1 MDLAHSRTWAEISL
15 DSIIGNM
22 NAMKARLGTGTRF
35 LGVVKAN
42 AYGHGAVPVAKT
54 LEENGCDHLAVA
66 CLPEAIELREAGIRL
81 PILILGR
88 TDPAFTSELIR
99 YDVTQS
105 VGDLVTA
112 KAFSQEAQKAGGV
125 LKCHLKL
132 DTGMGRLGFV
142 SRSGTEAP
150 REAAE
155 ALGLPGMDYIGVFT
169 HFAVSDTPGGED
181 YTRAQLAAFTETAA
195 ALERARGRRFD
206 LRHCANSGAMLSWP
220 EAYLDMARPGIML
233 YGCMP
238 GCDYIKPAMALKTRI
253 VQIRDFAPGD
263 TVSYGRTYAA
273 PSPRRV
279 AVVPVGYA
287 DGLHRVL
294 SNKMDMLLRGRRV
307 KQVGRIC
314 MDMCMLDVTDVPEAA
329 VGDIVTVFGRD
340 GDQEITADEL
350 ADLAGTISYELL
362 CAVSPRVPRIYV

>member
-1 MDLAHSRTWAEISL
+1 MDLLHSRTWAEVSL
-15 DSIIGNM
+15 ESIVGNM
-22 NAMKARLGTGTRF
+22 NAMKARLGSGTRF

-42 AYGHGAVPVAKT
+42 AYGHGAVPVARA

-66 CLPEAIELREAGIRL
+66 CLPEAVELREAGLRL

-88 TDPAFTSELIR
+88 TDPAFTAELIR
-99 YDVTQS
+99 YDITQS
-105 VGDLVTA
+105 VGDPATA
-112 KAFSQEAQKAGGV
+112 RGFSEAAAAVGGT

-132 DTGMGRLGFV
+132 DTGMGRLGFTC
-142 SRSGTEAP
+142 RAGAP
-150 REAAE
+150 APAEAAE
-155 ALGLPGMDYIGVFT
+155 ALKLPGLEFTGVFT
-169 HFAVSDTPGGED
+169 HFAVSDTEGGED
-181 YTRAQLAAFTETAA
+181 YTRAQLAAFTETVA
-195 ALERARGRRFD
+195 ALEKARGARFGI
-206 LRHCANSGAMLSWP
+206 RHCANSGAMLSWP

-238 GCDYIKPAMALKTRI
+238 GCDYIRPAMAVRTR
-253 VQIRDFAPGD
+253 VQQVKDFAPGD

-279 AVVPVGYA
+279 AVVPIGYA

-294 SNKMDMLLRGRRV
+294 SNRMEMLLRGRRV
-307 KQVGRIC
+307 RQIGRIC

-329 VGDIVTVFGRD
+329 PGDIVTVIGRD

-350 ADLAGTISYELL
+350 AGLAGTISYELL
-362 CAVSPRVPRIYV
+362 CAVSPRVPRIYL

>member
-15 DSIIGNM
+15 GNIVGNM
-22 NAMKARLGTGTRF
+22 NAMKARLGPGTRF

-42 AYGHGAVPVAKT
+42 AYGHGAVPVAKA

-66 CLPEAIELREAGIRL
+66 CLPEAIELREAGLRL

-99 YDVTQS
+99 YDITQS
-105 VGDLVTA
+105 VGDLATA
-112 KAFSQEAQKAGGV
+112 RAFSGEAKRAGGT

-142 SRSGTEAP
+142 CRAGAEPPAG
-150 REAAE
+150 AAE
-155 ALGLPGMDYIGVFT
+155 ALALEGLDFTGVFT

-181 YTRAQLAAFTETAA
+181 YTRAQLAAFTDTAA
-195 ALERARGRRFD
+195 SLERVRGRRFD
-206 LRHCANSGAMLSWP
+206 LRHCSNSGAMLSWP
-220 EAYLDMARPGIML
+220 EAYLDMVRPGIML

-238 GCDYIKPAMALKTRI
+238 GCDYIRPAMALKTRI
-253 VQIRDFAPGD
+253 AQVRDFAPGD

-287 DGLHRVL
+287 DGLHRTL
-294 SNKMDMLLRGRRV
+294 SNKMDMLVRGRRV
-307 KQVGRIC
+307 HQIGRIC

-350 ADLAGTISYELL
+350 AGLAGTISYELL
-362 CAVSPRVPRIYV
+362 CAVSPRVPRFFV